1 MNYRD
6 SRENDYHKGTKL
18 GKHEK
23 TTEDTESTENKAMAV
38 QNASEN
44 KYFHGS
50 VPSVFSVVNL
60 FVFSGFISVVILFL
74 FQDFFTNDY
83 SHNFRGSFANF
94 G

>member
-1 MNYRD
+1 MNHRD

-50 VPSVFSVVNL
+50 VPSVFSVVNFFVS
-60 FVFSGFISVVILFL
+60 FVFSWFNIFSVPSVVNSSLL
-74 FQDFFTNDY
+74 
-83 SHNFRGSFANF
+83 SLWLK
-94 G
+94 